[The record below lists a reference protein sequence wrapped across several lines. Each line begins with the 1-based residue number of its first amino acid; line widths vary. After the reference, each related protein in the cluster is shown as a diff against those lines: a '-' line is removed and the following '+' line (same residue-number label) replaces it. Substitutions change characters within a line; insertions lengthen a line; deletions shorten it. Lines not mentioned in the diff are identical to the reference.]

1 MRRVAALYDI
11 HGNLPALRAVLAEL
25 ERESVDQIV
34 IGGDVA
40 NGPLPSETL
49 DALAAIST
57 PSSYVMGNGD
67 LEVAAAYDG
76 EHLAASVLAESPAAR
91 ASVFAAARISPQH
104 RRMIGDFQ
112 PTVTLEIDELGSVLF
127 CHGSPRS
134 DTEIITSLTTE
145 DRLGEI
151 LASDATNPP
160 TIVGGHTHRTFDR
173 RAYRWR
179 FINAGSVGM
188 PYEGRRGAFWAL
200 LGPDVELRRTVYDV
214 PAAIDELRAGG
225 FDDVDEMLEESLLT
239 PMDPDRVA
247 ELFEQGVPS

>member
-25 ERESVDQIV
+25 ERERVDHVV

-40 NGPLPSETL
+40 NGPLPVETL

-57 PSSYVMGNGD
+57 PTSYVMGNGD

-91 ASVFAAARISPQH
+91 ASVFAAERISQRH
-104 RRMIGDFQ
+104 RRMIGAFQ
-112 PTVTLEIDELGSVLF
+112 SAVTLEIDELGLVLF

-134 DTEIITSLTTE
+134 DTEIITSLTSD

-151 LASDATNPP
+151 LASDAGNPP
-160 TIVGGHTHRTFDR
+160 TIVGGHTHRVFDR

-200 LGPDVELRRTVYDV
+200 FGPDVELRRTSYDV

-225 FDDVDEMLEESLLT
+225 FDDVDEMFEESLLR
-239 PMDPDRVA
+239 PMEPDRVA